1 MSTREDLARLRAMK
15 CDLEPVGLEL
25 EEQYFCPYFCT
36 PENYEFFARLGVD
49 GVHFVLLPGDER
61 VFLVDP
67 AFGEIGT
74 YVQPVAENTRQ
85 FLSFLLS
92 CRDANVISQIWWMN
106 ETQYKELLA
115 EDAENPVH
123 GKDEALAAIEKEF
136 GVAPIDP
143 YGPVKAMCEGFDG
156 SFIRFSDEYYDVL
169 GIERE

>member
-15 CDLEPVGLEL
+15 IDFGAIGLYVESP
-25 EEQYFCPYFCT
+25 YFSPYFCT
-36 PENYEFFARLGVD
+36 PENYEFFACLGVD

-61 VFLVDP
+61 VFLVDT

-74 YVQPVAENTRQ
+74 FVQPVAENMRQ

-106 ETQYKELLA
+106 ETQYRELLA
-115 EDAENPVH
+115 GDAENHIP

-136 GVAPIDP
+136 DLTPVDP
-143 YGPVKAMCEGFDG
+143 YEPIKAMVRDFDP

-169 GIERE
+169 GIER